1 MCDVKIGKIC
11 KIQALFPWFLL
22 LSGPGSWAGLHP
34 PEYVTWPLL
43 VDLMLTRVS
52 VEGFTQCALKWGY
65 LPTNP
70 VVSTADA
77 IGWIS
82 RCSKT
87 PGLAKSGAGGCL
99 TADLMN
105 RKRSD
110 TILTYA
116 WSDYVLRSY
125 GFQFFSCLN
134 FNSFPF
140 PLTVAVIITLSFPS
154 SLPPHLLYSLTSS
167 WFGGI

>member
-1 MCDVKIGKIC
+1 MEIIHI
-11 KIQALFPWFLL
+11 IQALFPPFLL
-22 LSGPGSWAGLHP
+22 CAGPGSWAGFDL

-43 VDLMLTRVS
+43 VDLVVTWVG
-52 VEGFTQCALKWGY
+52 VEEFTQRALKWGD
-65 LPTNP
+65 LPTHP
-70 VVSTADA
+70 GVSPADA
-77 IGWIS
+77 AEWIS

-110 TILTYA
+110 TVLTHA
-116 WSDYVLRSY
+116 WSDSVSCSY
-125 GFQFFSCLN
+125 GFAFFSCLS

-140 PLTVAVIITLSFPS
+140 PLSVAVIVTLSFPS
-154 SLPPHLLYSLTSS
+154 SLTSC
-167 WFGGI
+167 IV